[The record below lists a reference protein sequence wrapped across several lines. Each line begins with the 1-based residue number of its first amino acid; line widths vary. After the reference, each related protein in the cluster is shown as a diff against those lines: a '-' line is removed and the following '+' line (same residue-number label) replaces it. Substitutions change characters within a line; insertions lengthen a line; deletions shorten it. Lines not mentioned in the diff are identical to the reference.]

1 MTVEPQIVNPDP
13 TYPKAELMAPTTLGY
28 LYVAAAVRPGRLPFV
43 LPNRQRS
50 ALLKQLKGLAR
61 AVERLDDVVGVS
73 IFRAIVMPPTARTS
87 SYAKQH
93 RSAFHVANYDV
104 LVLVQTT
111 SPATARALRTT
122 PAFQAL
128 VEAMRSQS
136 ESLCIMAARNGKRIG
151 DVDTTRQGL
160 FLFNHFA
167 AEDAEVML
175 QLWDYLAGWYEVET
189 GLDNSVGLVPLEG
202 EPADYAIVNW
212 ARWDENPLLHFW
224 HQLAKKSFW
233 RYVTPNLEANHAV
246 AMPIYCRLA

>member
-13 TYPKAELMAPTTLGY
+13 AYPKAELIAPTTLGY
-28 LYVAAAVRPGRLPFV
+28 VYVAAAVRPGRLPFV

-50 ALLKQLKGLAR
+50 ALLKQVKKLAH
-61 AVERLDDVVGVS
+61 AVEQLDEVVKVS
-73 IFRAIVMPPTARTS
+73 VFRAIVMPPTARTS
-87 SYAKQH
+87 SYVKEHKTAV
-93 RSAFHVANYDV
+93 HVANYDV

-111 SPATARALRTT
+111 SPDSALGVRTA
-122 PAFQAL
+122 PAFQGL

-136 ESLCIMAARNGKRIG
+136 RSLCIMAARNGKRIG

-167 AEDAEVML
+167 AEDPDVML

-189 GLDNSVGLVPLEG
+189 GLDNSVGLVPLER
-202 EPADYAIVNW
+202 ESADYAIVNW

-224 HQLAKKSFW
+224 HQLSNKSFW